1 VTAVNTTS
9 HTVPTPSRHDL
20 LGAPRH
26 SPLRFVLVP
35 AAVVAAMDRI
45 LNSIVERSNG
55 ALTITPRPENRVLST
70 RQRMRSH
77 HRFETSLR
85 TAIVKLKDTIANKN
99 KEFKQLRVDVP
110 ALVRAVN
117 QLTLGNQQLRERL
130 QRPTSDVIPFPN
142 RQSPHPN
149 G

>member
-1 VTAVNTTS
+1 
-9 HTVPTPSRHDL
+9 
-20 LGAPRH
+20 
-26 SPLRFVLVP
+26 
-35 AAVVAAMDRI
+35 
-45 LNSIVERSNG
+45 
-55 ALTITPRPENRVLST
+55 
-70 RQRMRSH
+70 MRSH
-77 HRFETSLR
+77 PRFETSLR